1 MDGSEVDAVMFDDAN
16 IAGAVLVDIKVEG
29 IKKDDINVVGAEV
42 IGVELVLRWTLLIL
56 TNKRHLP
63 FQHMH
68 L

>member
-42 IGVELVLRWTLLIL
+42 IGVELVLKWTLLI
-56 TNKRHLP
+56 
-63 FQHMH
+63 
-68 L
+68 